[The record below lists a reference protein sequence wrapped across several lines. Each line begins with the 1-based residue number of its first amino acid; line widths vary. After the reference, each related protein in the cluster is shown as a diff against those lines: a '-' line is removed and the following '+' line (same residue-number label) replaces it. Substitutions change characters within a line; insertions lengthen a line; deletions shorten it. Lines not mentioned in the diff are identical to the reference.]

1 MNKMNFY
8 KLIEQQYND
17 YKSKYDILSASCEG
31 CPCKT
36 LREKVFGTYE
46 QTGCTNEQT
55 DCTNEIAYL
64 VDKYKIDDV
73 NVFLCDECMIASLK
87 IAKKLFE
94 KKEFNKI

>member
-46 QTGCTNEQT
+46 QTGCTNE
-55 DCTNEIAYL
+55 IAYL

-73 NVFLCDECMIASLK
+73 NIFLCNECMVAALK

>member
-1 MNKMNFY
+1 MNFY
-8 KLIEQQYND
+8 QLIEKQYKD
-17 YKSKYDILSASCEG
+17 YKIEGILSSTCDG

-46 QTGCTNEQT
+46 QTGCTNE
-55 DCTNEIAYL
+55 IAYL

-73 NVFLCDECMIASLK
+73 NIFLCNECMVAALK
-87 IAKKLFE
+87 IAKKLFG